1 METPNY
7 IKALLQPNGKKGTGR
22 KVWSIDLESIWL
34 PFFIATNVQGD
45 TAIPHDALGA
55 PLRLAYDK
63 DGSVKFSKAGRP
75 TLKVAPELNQQIR
88 LVRENFT
95 AGLVNYA
102 GQVVHQR
109 PEDYQAEADA
119 CREAGEPITEKTQA
133 DIQAAIDLALEQAK
147 AKAEAE
153 KVVTETRKTKR
164 EKVAVAA

>member
-45 TAIPHDALGA
+45 TTIPRDALGA

-63 DGSVKFSKAGRP
+63 DGSVKFSKTGRP
-75 TLKVAPELNQQIR
+75 ILKVAPELNQQIR

-95 AGLVNYA
+95 AGLVSYA
-102 GQVVHQR
+102 GQVAHQR

-119 CREAGEPITEKTQA
+119 CREAGEPISEKART

-153 KVVTETRKTKR
+153 TVVTETRKTKR
-164 EKVAVAA
+164 EKVAIAA